1 MYLLLST
8 PGLSCCSRRSKAVA
22 FIGHKKSRVSQ
33 IVPGLLVIW
42 WHETCGA
49 VAIGRLNFGVVRS
62 SGIRTVQKKMGLTL
76 GRAWRVGVGLC
87 SVCVMEQP
95 TGGIWKLLLLI
106 LLPPISSGS
115 LLVRLMDLVLVLFFL
130 LRATISLIR
139 TVSVSS

>member
-1 MYLLLST
+1 V
-8 PGLSCCSRRSKAVA
+8 R
-22 FIGHKKSRVSQ
+22 
-33 IVPGLLVIW
+33 GLLVIW

-76 GRAWRVGVGLC
+76 GRAWRVGVGLR

-106 LLPPISSGS
+106 LLPPY
-115 LLVRLMDLVLVLFFL
+115 
-130 LRATISLIR
+130 
-139 TVSVSS
+139 